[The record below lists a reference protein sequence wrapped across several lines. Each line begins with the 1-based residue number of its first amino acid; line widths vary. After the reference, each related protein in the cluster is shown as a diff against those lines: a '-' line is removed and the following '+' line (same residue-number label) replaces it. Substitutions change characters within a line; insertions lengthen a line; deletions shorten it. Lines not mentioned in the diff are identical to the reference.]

1 MDIVV
6 IVLVIAAIAV
16 MIFKKFSSVIYY
28 IGIVDIF
35 LRILDFIANNI
46 PVPVVSNFINSY
58 FPNSV
63 SHIIDMYS
71 SGIFTTVLLWLLCV
85 VYIILLFY
93 LVRIFWKKK

>member
-16 MIFKKFSSVIYY
+16 MIFKKFSNVIYY
-28 IGIVDIF
+28 IGIIDIF

-46 PVPVVSNFINSY
+46 PVPIVSNFINSY

>member
-16 MIFKKFSSVIYY
+16 MIFKKFSNVIYY
-28 IGIVDIF
+28 IGIIDIF

-46 PVPVVSNFINSY
+46 PVPIVSNFINSY

-63 SHIIDMYS
+63 NHIIDMYS

>member
-46 PVPVVSNFINSY
+46 PVSVISNFINSY
-58 FPNSV
+58 F
-63 SHIIDMYS
+63 H
-71 SGIFTTVLLWLLCV
+71 
-85 VYIILLFY
+85 
-93 LVRIFWKKK
+93 

>member
-16 MIFKKFSSVIYY
+16 MIFKKFSNVIYY
-28 IGIVDIF
+28 IGIIDIF